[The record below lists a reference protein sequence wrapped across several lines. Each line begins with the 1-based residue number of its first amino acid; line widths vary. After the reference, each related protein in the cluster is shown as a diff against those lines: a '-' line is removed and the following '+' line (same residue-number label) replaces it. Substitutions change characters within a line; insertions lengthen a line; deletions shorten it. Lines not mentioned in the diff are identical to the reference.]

1 VIRQLYWRVYQNFLM
16 PSRIPEYRALL
27 TEAKARGYEFLTV
40 RALAS
45 CASGRATLPPL
56 ALVLRSD
63 VDTDVST
70 ARAMFEVEKAVGIR
84 ATYYFRLS
92 TLDERLMREMTAYGT
107 EVGYHF
113 EEVATAVK
121 RLGLCSSTD
130 VVLYLEFIREE
141 FRRNIKRYKAA
152 AGSWPQTVAAH
163 GDFANR
169 KIKTTNSCI
178 INQAIR
184 DEFGI
189 VATTDDEWLNAL
201 VTMRVKDQEAP
212 KWWSPVPL
220 AEALTQNPKCLSVLV
235 HSRQWRANPWENAKV
250 DVIRVAEGAMLST
263 AQMLHRRT
271 AGRSQLSRG

>member
-1 VIRQLYWRVYQNFLM
+1 MITRLYWRVHQNFLM
-16 PSRIPEYRALL
+16 RSRIPEYRVLL

-40 RALAS
+40 RDLAR

-63 VDTDVST
+63 VDSDVPT
-70 ARAMFEVEKAVGIR
+70 ARAMFEVEKALGIR

-92 TLDERLMREMTAYGT
+92 TLNERLIREMTDYGT

-113 EEVATAVK
+113 EEVATAAK
-121 RLGLCSSTD
+121 RCGLRNATD
-130 VVLYLEFIREE
+130 VALHLECIRDQ
-141 FRRNIKRYKAA
+141 FRRNIARYKAV

-169 KIKTTNSCI
+169 KIKTTNACI

-189 VATTDDEWLNAL
+189 LAAAHDEWLNAP
-201 VTMRVKDQEAP
+201 VTMRVTDREAP
-212 KWWSPVPL
+212 QWWSPMPL
-220 AEALTQNPKCLSVLV
+220 PEALIQKPKCLYVLV
-235 HSRQWRANPWENAKV
+235 HSRQWRASVWENAKA
-250 DVIRVAEGAMLST
+250 DVIRVAEGAMLS
-263 AQMLHRRT
+263 ARQMLHH
-271 AGRSQLSRG
+271 